1 MNVAMKKKYNL
12 AIAQAIDGFLTEDE
26 WKYDFDRDRGVF
38 RFGVSIEGRMKQVR
52 YTIGVSSD
60 SFVVYASY
68 PLGGDPED
76 KDLMARLCEFITR
89 ANYGMKWGCFE
100 MDWDDG
106 EIRFKVF
113 VDCEGI
119 LPSREIIMNSVVSPG
134 MICNR
139 YADGFIDVIFR
150 EADAEKAVAKCE
162 GTMDLLRQLFEDDDE
177 DGDDEAAGESGGD
190 SAEGESPDVA
200 ALMADLDE
208 LISQAL
214 AAGGGPG
221 GDEPDEPDET

>member
-1 MNVAMKKKYNL
+1 MNIAMKKKYNL

-26 WKYDFDRDRGVF
+26 WKYDFNRDRGVF
-38 RFGVSIEGRMKQVR
+38 RFGVNIEGRMKEVR
-52 YTIGVSSD
+52 YTIGVNSD

-113 VDCEGI
+113 VDCEGS
-119 LPSREIIMNSVVSPG
+119 LPSREIIKNSVVCPG

-139 YADGFIDVIFR
+139 YADGIIDVIFR
-150 EADAEKAVAKCE
+150 NAGAGEAIAKCE
-162 GTMDLLRQLFEDDDE
+162 DTMGLLRRLLEDVDEDEDDE
-177 DGDDEAAGESGGD
+177 DAGGSGGD
-190 SAEGESPDVA
+190 SAEGESSDAA
-200 ALMADLDE
+200 ALMAGLDDLVR
-208 LISQAL
+208 QAV
-214 AAGGGPG
+214 AKGSGPD
-221 GDEPDEPDET
+221 GDKPDEA